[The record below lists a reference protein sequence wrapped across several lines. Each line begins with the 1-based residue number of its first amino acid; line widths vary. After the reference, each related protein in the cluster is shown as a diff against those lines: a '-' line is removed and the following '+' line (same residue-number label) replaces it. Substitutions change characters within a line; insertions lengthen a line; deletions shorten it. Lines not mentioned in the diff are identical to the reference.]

1 MDIFEKGWK
10 IGYNV
15 SMNAQIISAL
25 DSIALFVGIV
35 GVLVIVTGVIHGL
48 INFIAIEIGAK
59 SKHLNHDEI
68 RYSLGIYL
76 LLGLEFLIAA
86 DILET
91 VFRPTLEQLSIL
103 AGIVVIRTVLN
114 YFLNK
119 ELEHIKTDIK

>member
-1 MDIFEKGWK
+1 
-10 IGYNV
+10 
-15 SMNAQIISAL
+15 MNAQIISTL
-25 DSIALFVGIV
+25 DSIALFVGII
-35 GVLVIVTGVIHGL
+35 GVIVIVTGVIHGL
-48 INFIAIEIGAK
+48 INFMAIEIGAK
-59 SKHLNHDEI
+59 SKHLNHDQI